1 MEQQR
6 IEGARLVPRGVLAA
20 AALLL
25 AAAGPAQWRT
35 SALHDPVTL
44 YRIARPRSPVPGPP
58 PGVAA
63 VDTRGVATSA
73 AGALLIDVSP
83 ADDGR
88 RDPATGRWTLR
99 APAQSIPGAL
109 WFPEAG
115 RAPGDPAIIAH
126 FMAAVARA
134 AHGRRLI
141 VFCLAD
147 CWMSW
152 NAALRLHRAG
162 HRVAWYGAGR
172 DGWAASGRPLAP
184 VVPFVN
190 KEE

>member
-1 MEQQR
+1 M
-6 IEGARLVPRGVLAA
+6 
-20 AALLL
+20 LLL
-25 AAAGPAQWRT
+25 AAPATAEPAMEPAVGPAAWRA
-35 SALHDPVTL
+35 SPFHDPVSL
-44 YRIARPRSPVPGPP
+44 YRIDRLRGPVPAPP

-63 VDTRGVATSA
+63 LDDAGA
-73 AGALLIDVSP
+73 AVLARRALLIDVSP
-83 ADDGR
+83 VADGV
-88 RDPATGRWTLR
+88 RDAATGRWTLA
-99 APAQSIPGAL
+99 APARSIPGAL

-115 RAPGDPAIIAH
+115 RAPGNPAIIAQ
-126 FMAAVARA
+126 FTARVARA
-134 AHGRRLI
+134 ARGRTVL

-162 HRVAWYGAGR
+162 HRVAWYANGR

-190 KEE
+190 EEQ